1 MVGEADATEVKME
14 ERKFV
19 RLPTFLE
26 RGFLDLRNAVIAQRI
41 CCLCGTCAAFCDKI
55 EIHEG
60 EGGKI
65 EPGFIEEYDTVC
77 GLCYAYCPR
86 TFLPQSEIERRI
98 FGDEGKGAER
108 DILGVYRSFYAA
120 RSKKEDILKRAQ
132 DGGAVTSLLAYARD
146 EGIIDCGVI
155 TTSDDK
161 PLQGL
166 RVSPSGAC
174 GGTGGAR
181 DGAEPHKW
189 KPITKVARS
198 YEELKEGAGTKYTL
212 YPGVIGVRDAI
223 KGGCEAIG
231 FVGLPC
237 QIQGLRKVQTAEQ
250 PYDVGITK
258 VKLLIGLFCMENF
271 TEALLDF
278 VVKQCAGGSLEG
290 VSKFEIRDK
299 DLLVYEKEKHR
310 IPLDEIKSYVG
321 AGCLVCMDYT
331 SELADISV
339 GSVGAEQGWST
350 VFARTEIGEQVVQGA
365 VEKGYIEVMK
375 IEKNGLESIRRLS
388 KRKKKSGI
396 NKLHV

>member
-1 MVGEADATEVKME
+1 MGTETE

-41 CCLCGTCAAFCDKI
+41 CCLCGTCAAFCYKI
-55 EIHEG
+55 DILEG

-65 EPGFIEEYDTVC
+65 EPKFIEEYDTVC
-77 GLCYAYCPR
+77 GQCYAYCPR

-108 DILGVYRSFYAA
+108 DILGVYRSFYAV

-132 DGGAVTSLLAYARD
+132 DGGAVTSLLAYALD
-146 EGIIDCGVI
+146 EGLIDCAVI
-155 TTSDDK
+155 TTSDAEWK
-161 PLQGL
+161 PL
-166 RVSPSGAC
+166 
-174 GGTGGAR
+174 
-181 DGAEPHKW
+181 
-189 KPITKVARS
+189 TKVART

-258 VKLLIGLFCMENF
+258 VKLLIGLFCMDNF

-299 DLLVYEKEKHR
+299 DLLVYEKDKEEKHR
-310 IPLDEIKSYVG
+310 IPLDEVKSYVG

-331 SELADISV
+331 AELADISI
-339 GSVGAEQGWST
+339 GSVGSEEGWST
-350 VFARTEIGEQVVQGA
+350 VFARTEIGEEVVRGA
-365 VEKGYIEVMK
+365 LEKGYIEVMK
-375 IEKNGLESIRRLS
+375 IERAGLESIRRLA
-388 KRKKKSGI
+388 KKKKESGMQRST
-396 NKLHV
+396 

>member
-1 MVGEADATEVKME
+1 MIGEADAAELTE
-14 ERKFV
+14 ERKYV

-26 RGFLDLRNAVIAQRI
+26 RSFLDLKNAVLAQRI

-55 EIHEG
+55 NIQQG
-60 EGGKI
+60 EGGKK
-65 EPGFIEEYDTVC
+65 EPRFVEEYDTVC
-77 GLCYAYCPR
+77 GLCYAFCPR

-98 FGDEGKGAER
+98 FGEEQKRAEG
-108 DILGVYRSFYAA
+108 DILGVYRTVQVV

-132 DGGAVTSLLAYARD
+132 DGGAVTSLLAYALD

-155 TTSDDK
+155 TTVDN
-161 PLQGL
+161 Q
-166 RVSPSGAC
+166 
-174 GGTGGAR
+174 
-181 DGAEPHKW
+181 W
-189 KPITKVARS
+189 KPVTKVART

-212 YPGVIGVRDAI
+212 YPSMIGVREAI
-223 KGGCEAIG
+223 KGGCEKIG

-237 QIQGLRKVQTAEQ
+237 QVQGLRKVQTAEQ

-278 VVKQCAGGSLEG
+278 VEKICGGSLEH
-290 VSKFEIRDK
+290 VSKFGIKGD
-299 DLLVYEKEKHR
+299 DLLVSEKETFS

-321 AGCLVCMDYT
+321 EGCLVCMDYT

-339 GSVGAEQGWST
+339 GSVGSEEGWST
-350 VFARTEIGEQVVQGA
+350 VFARTEIGERVVQGA
-365 VEKGYIEVMK
+365 VEKEYIEVMN

-388 KRKKKSGI
+388 KRKKKSGMQRST
-396 NKLHV
+396 